1 MALKSMFKIVHQ
13 GTNKCLS
20 NTAVIETYAVGL
32 DMVEDYHQTVIGNA
46 NIQTKIPAPPPP
58 KVMPNDHNIVD
69 VQKSI
74 LKVSYFHPN
83 TIFKVYENEIY
94 TKV

>member
-58 KVMPNDHNIVD
+58 EGHA
-69 VQKSI
+69 
-74 LKVSYFHPN
+74 
-83 TIFKVYENEIY
+83 
-94 TKV
+94 